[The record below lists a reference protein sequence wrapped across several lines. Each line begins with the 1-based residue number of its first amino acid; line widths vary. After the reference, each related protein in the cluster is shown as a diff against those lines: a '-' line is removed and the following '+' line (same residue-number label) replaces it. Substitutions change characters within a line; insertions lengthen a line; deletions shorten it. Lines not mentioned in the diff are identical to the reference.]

1 MEVNLSEI
9 AKIPMRTE
17 SEMRMVEIIMLK
29 WKRPEIESKCAQLII
44 ENTEW
49 PFKLNIY
56 DNRNN
61 TANTARIWN
70 KLIKDSTCDYIC
82 IIDSD
87 AFVPKAE
94 PCWLTRMMQTL
105 LWPGCRMVLPLT
117 DNCSTPEQKEPL
129 QSYGTQERFTG
140 IWSGFC
146 FLFHKS
152 LIARVGPFDE
162 DFVGYG
168 QDSEFAARMER
179 KCGGAYIRKDVF
191 VQHLHGAS
199 FKVDQDAA
207 NADREYARDLYLE
220 KVSQYA

>member
-1 MEVNLSEI
+1 
-9 AKIPMRTE
+9 
-17 SEMRMVEIIMLK
+17 MLK
-29 WKRPEIESKCAQLII
+29 WRRPDVEVKCAQLII

-56 DNRNN
+56 DNRHN

-87 AFVPKAE
+87 AFVPKVE
-94 PCWLTRMMQTL
+94 PCWLTRMMETL
-105 LWPGCRMVLPLT
+105 QCPNGRLVVPLT
-117 DNCSTPEQKEPL
+117 DNCSTPEQK
-129 QSYGTQERFTG
+129 TQLCPYRTIERFTG

-191 VQHLHGAS
+191 VQHIHGAS
-199 FKVDQDAA
+199 FKVKQEAA
-207 NADREYARDLYLE
+207 DADREYARALFVE
-220 KVSQYA
+220 KTREA